1 MSTISRLMLA
11 ICAVCLASGAMG
23 RAGDGALD
31 IILSPHN
38 GQPSLVRPGAAF
50 EAVLTKQTPLKL
62 AGEDGTKTMA
72 VEWEARPDGRYV
84 ATCHLPDEI
93 APGVYAL
100 EAEREGEGERDRNE
114 RALHVKESF
123 PEVYLVAH
131 IADPAIGGGGD
142 LEESLGLFE
151 EIAAEIDEANAD
163 LVLITGELTANETE
177 EEYGAFLDALEALPM
192 PTFVC
197 PSLSEE
203 GARYFGPTPYAFWY
217 GEDAYLSFDGTA
229 TNLAPPWEPA
239 ESLHY
244 RLRREIKPARW
255 AIGFANRYSQDFPMH
270 SQINLFVDDPLDLL
284 ISGPWE
290 MELVDEEGEE
300 MEPALPWG
308 RTPVAITPPASEGA
322 YRFVEVSSS
331 EARPRAPESVIEGVN
346 DDTNDTA
353 ED

>member
-1 MSTISRLMLA
+1 MSMISRFMLA
-11 ICAVCLASGAMG
+11 VCAVCLASGAMG

-38 GQPSLVRPGAAF
+38 GRPALVRPGAAF

-62 AGEDGTKTMA
+62 AGEDGTLTMA
-72 VEWEARPDGRYV
+72 VEWELRPDGRYV

-100 EAEREGEGERDRNE
+100 EAERDRNE

-131 IADPAIGGGGD
+131 IADPAIGGGED

-151 EIAAEIDEANAD
+151 EIAAEIGEANAD
-163 LVLITGELTANETE
+163 VALITGELTANDTA
-177 EEYGAFLDALEALPM
+177 EEYAAFLAALEALSM

-197 PSLSEE
+197 PAPSEE
-203 GARYFGPTPYAFWY
+203 SARYFGSPPFAFWY
-217 GEDAYLSFDGTA
+217 GEDAYLGFDGTA

-270 SQINLFVDDPLDLL
+270 SQISLFVDDPLDLL
-284 ISGPWE
+284 ITGPWE

-308 RTPVAITPPASEGA
+308 RTPVAITPPASEGS
-322 YRFVEVSSS
+322 YRLVQVSSS
-331 EARPRAPESVIEGVN
+331 EARPRAPESVIGN
-346 DDTNDTA
+346 DTNESE
-353 ED
+353 EDGAS